1 MTTFCI
7 GPVCVPAYALFPLLY
22 FFLQWSWDW
31 IKKNALGMNDQTDFP
46 NSRVIHIKS
55 KEDWGNV
62 LQQHKEIG
70 RTLVVD
76 FTASWCGPCRTIKP
90 FFHEQSVKYPCAMFV
105 TVDVDELKQIAK
117 ESGVN
122 AMPTFQ
128 FYKDGKRC
136 DEIRGADRAR
146 LEQCI
151 KNLYVE
157 VELPEETSSSGLP
170 NTSSRKQQ

>member
-7 GPVCVPAYALFPLLY
+7 GPVCVPAYALFPFLFLV
-22 FFLQWSWDW
+22 LQWGWDW
-31 IKKNALGMNDQTDFP
+31 IKKHVLGMHDQTEFP

-55 KEDWGNV
+55 KQEWENL
-62 LQQHKEIG
+62 LQKHKYTG

-90 FFHEQSVKYPCAMFV
+90 FFHEQSVKYPSALFA
-105 TVDVDELKQIAK
+105 TVDVDEMQQIAK

-122 AMPTFQ
+122 AMPTFHL
-128 FYKDGKRC
+128 YKNGQQC
-136 DEIRGADRAR
+136 DEIRGADRAG

-151 KNLYVE
+151 RKHYVK
-157 VELPEETSSSGLP
+157 VDLPEEMSAGEAEAS
-170 NTSSRKQQ
+170 NKKQQ